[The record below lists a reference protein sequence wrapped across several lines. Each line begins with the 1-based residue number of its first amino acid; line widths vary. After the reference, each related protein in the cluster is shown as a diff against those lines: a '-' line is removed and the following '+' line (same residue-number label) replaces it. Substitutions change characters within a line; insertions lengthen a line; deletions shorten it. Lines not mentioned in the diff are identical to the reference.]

1 MGIYP
6 YCCNWEVEVVESLE
20 FYKEMFGDTVD
31 TELTYYKTY
40 LIQTDYV
47 VAKIAEANYLGV
59 EVGSEDKVRYDEI
72 LQQRALARVKINE
85 LESTDL
91 TEVQNG

>member
-1 MGIYP
+1 M
-6 YCCNWEVEVVESLE
+6 ESLE

>member
-1 MGIYP
+1 M
-6 YCCNWEVEVVESLE
+6 ESLE
-20 FYKEMFGDTVD
+20 FYKEMFGDTID

-47 VAKIAEANYLGV
+47 VAKIAEANYLGIEIV
-59 EVGSEDKVRYDEI
+59 SEDKTRYEEV